1 MKNKKM
7 NKINYGSKDLNF
19 SRKIKDY
26 TVKTWQKMLSI
37 MGYSMLPKIVKLLIS
52 YNTKLEGKLN

>member
-1 MKNKKM
+1 M
-7 NKINYGSKDLNF
+7 NKINYGFKDLSF

-37 MGYSMLPKIVKLLIS
+37 MGYSMLTKIVKLLIS